1 MVNDSVSPP
10 LPRVADV
17 NALLSWSVFSCPF
30 SVRSI

>member
-10 LPRVADV
+10 LTRVVHV
-17 NALLSWSVFSCPF
+17 NVLLSWSVFSCPF